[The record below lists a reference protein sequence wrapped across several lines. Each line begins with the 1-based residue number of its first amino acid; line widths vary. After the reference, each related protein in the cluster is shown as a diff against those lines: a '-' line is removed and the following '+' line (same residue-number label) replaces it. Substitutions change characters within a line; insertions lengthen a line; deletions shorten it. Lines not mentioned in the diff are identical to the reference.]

1 VTDDEILS
9 RGNINRAI
17 MEIDD
22 EAHLLRLLSIAV
34 ERKSFSTAFRVH
46 HRYSRVR
53 SVRERYELLE
63 KLERR

>member
-1 VTDDEILS
+1 
-9 RGNINRAI
+9 

-53 SVRERYELLE
+53 AVRERYELLE